1 MPAAGAIRRD
11 PSLTGAPLWSSG
23 FRPFFLAAAAYG
35 PLLLAA
41 WYGAR
46 LGWWTLP
53 GAGTPLALLHAH
65 ELLFGFAAA
74 LVCGVL
80 LTALPS
86 WSGAAEQRGPRLAA
100 LAALWLAGRIAVHG
114 ADWLPR
120 PFVLALDC
128 ALLPALAALLFAS
141 LRSARRRLFWWTLP
155 PLAAFAAANVAFHLA
170 LWRGAEA
177 DARWALLLGVHAL
190 AFLFTLYGGLFI
202 PAFTRRWLL
211 ARGERAAAILMP
223 LEYATALAMV
233 AFALADLSG
242 APAPW
247 TAAAAFAA
255 AGVHAWRFAR
265 WRGWR
270 AAGEPLLWCIHLG
283 YAWLIAALVLRAAA
297 ELVPAVPRDA
307 WIHAF
312 TIGAYGML
320 KIGLMARV
328 ALRHTGRPL
337 RAPAP
342 MQAAFVMVLAAALLR
357 LAYSVHGLGE
367 WALAGSAALWA
378 AAFLLYL
385 VVHGPMLL
393 RPSLPR
399 AAKRDAPA
407 AAPWSP

>member
-1 MPAAGAIRRD
+1 LRSSAV
-11 PSLTGAPLWSSG
+11 WSSG

-46 LGWWTLP
+46 SGWWPLP
-53 GAGTPLALLHAH
+53 GGALALPLLHAH

-86 WSGAAEQRGPRLAA
+86 WSGARELGRARLVV
-100 LAALWLAGRIAVHG
+100 LAVLWLAGRIAIHG
-114 ADWLPR
+114 VEWVGAQR
-120 PFVLALDC
+120 ALVIDC
-128 ALLPALAALLFAS
+128 ALLPVLALMLFTTV
-141 LRSARRRLFWWTLP
+141 RSARRRLFWWTLP
-155 PLAAFAAANVAFHLA
+155 PLAAFAAANIAFHLA
-170 LWRGAEA
+170 VGRGAEA
-177 DARWALLLGVHAL
+177 DARWALMLGVHAL

-211 ARGERAAAILMP
+211 ARGEDSGAILMP

-233 AFALADLSG
+233 VFACADLFG
-242 APAPW
+242 APAAW
-247 TAAAAFAA
+247 MVAAALAAAA
-255 AGVHAWRFAR
+255 VHGWRFAR

-270 AAGEPLLWCIHLG
+270 PGGEPLLWCIHLG
-283 YAWLIAALVLRAAA
+283 YAWLIAALLLRAAA
-297 ELVPAVPRDA
+297 ELLPAVPRDA

-320 KIGLMARV
+320 KIGLMTRV

-337 RAPAP
+337 HASQP
-342 MQAAFVMVLAAALLR
+342 MQAAFVMVLAASLLR

-367 WALAGSAALWA
+367 WALAGSALLWA
-378 AAFLLYL
+378 AAFVLYL

-399 AAKRDAPA
+399 A
-407 AAPWSP
+407 